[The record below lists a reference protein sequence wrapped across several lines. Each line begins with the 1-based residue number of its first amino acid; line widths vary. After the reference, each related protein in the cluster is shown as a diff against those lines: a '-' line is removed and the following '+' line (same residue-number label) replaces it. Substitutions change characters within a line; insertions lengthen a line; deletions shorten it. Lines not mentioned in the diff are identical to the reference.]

1 MPSSANSDVLFELP
15 EEVTLSTLENEKPKK
30 LGNRRVTGKEQYYT
44 PADAALE
51 ILENIKAMVPNLQ
64 ERTFLEPA
72 GGTGSFIE
80 AAKSAG
86 MKNFVS
92 FDIEPHHP
100 LVQEGNFLEQKL
112 ELNGAITVSNPPF
125 GRCNS
130 LSVPFFNHS
139 AEYSDLI
146 VFIVPRSW
154 RKWSVQNKLDR
165 RFHLVKD
172 DDLDIN
178 YVDVNGEH
186 GYKKNNLRTCIQYWK
201 KMDGEPRQL
210 YAVEDQG
217 VIQKCGF
224 EEADVAL
231 TIFGYSCGVVKTEF
245 PRKSNT
251 TSMFLKI
258 KHPKA
263 LEALQSVDFSKFY
276 MNTAYTAA
284 LSIGEIN
291 YLLNEYIFGDPKL
304 KENSSDQISIDEE
317 ID

>member
-1 MPSSANSDVLFELP
+1 MNNDVLFELP
-15 EEVTLSTLENEKPKK
+15 AEKTPSKLEGEKPKR

-44 PADAALE
+44 PSETALE
-51 ILENIKAMVPNLQ
+51 IFENIKRIVPNLSKH
-64 ERTFLEPA
+64 TFLEPA

-80 AAKSAG
+80 AAKLAG
-86 MKNFVS
+86 MTKVVS
-92 FDIEPHHP
+92 YDIEPQHP
-100 LVQEGNFLEQKL
+100 MVQEGNFLEQKL
-112 ELNGAITVSNPPF
+112 DLRGAITVSNPPF

-130 LSVPFFNHS
+130 LSVPFFNQC

-165 RFHLVKD
+165 RFHLIQD

-201 KMDGEPRQL
+201 VSEGELRQL

-251 TSMFLKI
+251 TSMFLKL
-258 KHPKA
+258 KHPKS
-263 LEALQSVDFSKFY
+263 LEALQNVDFSKFF

-284 LSIGEIN
+284 LSISEIN

-304 KENSSDQISIDEE
+304 KKNSNAQITIDE
-317 ID
+317 DVG